1 MLWGRDL
8 LRMGLWWR
16 VGDGRKIRVFDNLW
30 LHSPVSFKLISAA
43 NTYNK
48 DWYVSNL
55 LNTEN
60 DVSIGCNA
68 SLLCSNFLDTDV
80 EIIQSIP
87 VGIRRCEDSLI
98 WHYDGK
104 GQYTAK
110 FGYFRAL
117 ENISM
122 AFFHLRGVQ
131 YGISWSFECVL
142 ESFVGIILYIFCYLC
157 GKSCLMMIL
166 SCLLW
171 FSGLFGRIE
180 MLMFMGR
187 GSCNLQTS
195 CKRQVCG

>member
-1 MLWGRDL
+1 MCRISWILKTMFRLVVMRLCCVQIFWTRMWRLFRVYRLEFVGVRILW
-8 LRMGLWWR
+8 
-16 VGDGRKIRVFDNLW
+16 
-30 LHSPVSFKLISAA
+30 
-43 NTYNK
+43 Y
-48 DWYVSNL
+48 
-55 LNTEN
+55 
-60 DVSIGCNA
+60 
-68 SLLCSNFLDTDV
+68 
-80 EIIQSIP
+80 
-87 VGIRRCEDSLI
+87 GIMMA
-98 WHYDGK
+98 K
-104 GQYTAK
+104 YTAK